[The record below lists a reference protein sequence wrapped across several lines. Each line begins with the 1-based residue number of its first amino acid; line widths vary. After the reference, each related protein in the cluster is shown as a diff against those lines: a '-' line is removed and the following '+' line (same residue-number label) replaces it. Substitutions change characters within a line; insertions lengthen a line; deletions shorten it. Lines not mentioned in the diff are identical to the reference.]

1 MCKYVVV
8 DFEMCDV
15 PKGAVRQ
22 HYNYGTEIIEI
33 GAVLLDKSLNIID
46 NFKSYVAP
54 QYGYINSR
62 IHELTKISFQDVA
75 NAPNFKEALE
85 EFLAWVP
92 EDATLVSWSEN
103 DKTQVTCELESK
115 NLDIPQLNR
124 FFGNWLDCQKTF
136 AEKMNTDKN
145 YNLTEALRLTG
156 IDYEDGGHDALV
168 DARNTALLFAKM
180 EREPELQL
188 SHYYTEKPSDHLT
201 CNPFAELFA
210 QLGYAV

>member
-1 MCKYVVV
+1 MSKYVIV

-15 PKGAVRQ
+15 PKGAVRK

-33 GAVLLDKSLNIID
+33 GAVLLDNSLNIVD

-54 QYGYINSR
+54 QYGYINR
-62 IHELTKISFQDVA
+62 RVCQLTKISFQDVIG
-75 NAPNFKEALE
+75 APCFKDAMEM
-85 EFLAWVP
+85 FLAWMP

-103 DKTQVTCELESK
+103 DEIQVKYELENK
-115 NLDIPQLNR
+115 NLDIPQLDR

-136 AEKMNTDKN
+136 AEKMSTDKN

-156 IDYEDGGHDALV
+156 IDYEDGAHDALV

-188 SHYYTEKPSDHLT
+188 SHYYTEQCSDHLT
-201 CNPFAELFA
+201 LNPFAELFA
-210 QLGYAV
+210 KLEFAV

>member
-15 PKGAVRQ
+15 PRGAVRQ

-33 GAVLLDKSLNIID
+33 GAVLLDESLNIVE

-75 NAPNFKEALE
+75 NAPSFKEALE
-85 EFLAWVP
+85 DFLAWVP
-92 EDATLVSWSEN
+92 EDATLVSWSES
-103 DKTQVTCELESK
+103 DEYQVKYESEYK
-115 NLDIPQLNR
+115 NLNIPQLDK
-124 FFGNWLDCQKTF
+124 FFGHWLDCQRTF
-136 AEKMNTDKN
+136 GEKMNTDRC

-156 IDYEDGGHDALV
+156 IDYEDGEHDALV

-188 SHYYTEKPSDHLT
+188 SHYYTEKPSEHLT
-201 CNPFAELFA
+201 FNPFADLFA
-210 QLGYAV
+210 KLEFAV